1 MKKLLLLGS
10 IAGLFLPG
18 LAFAAYGDVS
28 LTTSTVFT
36 VNSITL
42 NVTGSTAAVESVVAG
57 ATTLVVTLQ
66 PGSSFQVTA
75 PGLNKL
81 LVDTGGAG
89 RNVDTCTG
97 SASVLGYNLSSG
109 TAQVVVTITPSAT
122 LCADA
127 AVATASTRTDGGG
140 GATTITKP
148 IIPVPVVQVTNVA
161 AIAAIKAQLIPL
173 IQELITLLSQ
183 ELVVLLNQ
191 EIQAKQSSGSY

>member
-1 MKKLLLLGS
+1 MKKLLVSGAIASLL
-10 IAGLFLPG
+10 LPS

-28 LTTSTVFT
+28 LATTAVFS
-36 VNSITL
+36 VNGITL

-81 LVDTGGAG
+81 LADAGAG

-97 SASVLGYNLSSG
+97 SASVLGYSLSG

-127 AVATASTRTDGGG
+127 AGSSGSGGSGGG
-140 GATTITKP
+140 GSTFRTT
-148 IIPVPVVQVTNVA
+148 PVTPVVTPVVVVQTANAA
-161 AIAAIKAQLIPL
+161 AIAAIKTQLIAL
-173 IQELITLLSQ
+173 IQELIALLIQ
-183 ELVVLLNQ
+183 QLQ
-191 EIQAKQSSGSY
+191 AEIQAMQASGNY